1 MPDAPPPN
9 ETPTA
14 PDAPGPDTT
23 HPTSHIPHQKS
34 FLHHATTVAA
44 LTLASR
50 LTGLARDAVLA
61 AAFGLGLVADAFFLG
76 FLVPNLFRRLFGEG
90 ALTAAFIPNYT
101 TLRQADPA
109 AAARFAK
116 LCVAGLAAVT
126 GILVLLGELAVFLL
140 MQHDGW
146 SEKGQLALLYTALM
160 LPYLPLVCGVA
171 FLAAVLQVH
180 GRFGP
185 GAAAPVLLNLA
196 MIAAATLGI
205 ATAADQPH
213 AATYIAAAVVAAGLG
228 QLAWLFLT
236 TRQHLTAGG
245 PGFAHTKAPLKKT
258 ALMLGPMLLG
268 LAVFQLNALF
278 DALLAF
284 FLAPPSPDQTTT
296 TLAGYTFD
304 APVQTGA
311 VAALQWAQRLYQFP
325 LGVFGIALATAIF
338 PALAAAAASQS
349 PQKPKDSVGSPP
361 QTSPLKPQ
369 PAFLPTLHQGL
380 RLTAFIAVPASVGL
394 LLVREPLTAVIYQR
408 GQFTDADTA
417 RVAAIVAG
425 YALAVWAYAFMHL
438 LTRAF
443 YALHDA
449 KTPLRVSLAAVALN
463 LALNL
468 TLIWPLG
475 TPGLALSTAIAAI
488 FQALFLTYLLK
499 RKLGQSVLAP
509 DVLQSFARTLVASA
523 CMAAAVFAI
532 VLAFDVNGLATS
544 LFTLLTAT
552 ASGILI
558 YAAVVKL
565 LRMPELT
572 WLLRR
577 QLPNTD

>member
-1 MPDAPPPN
+1 MADPALTQRPQKLKDSSDSHPP
-9 ETPTA
+9 
-14 PDAPGPDTT
+14 
-23 HPTSHIPHQKS
+23 HSKS

-126 GILVLLGELAVFLL
+126 GILVLLGEAAVFLL

-146 SEKGQLALLYTALM
+146 STKGQLALFYTALM

-196 MIAAATLGI
+196 MVAAAALGI
-205 ATAADQPH
+205 ATHRDQPH
-213 AATYIAAAVVAAGLG
+213 AAILIAVAVVLAGLG
-228 QLAWLFLT
+228 QLAWLFLAA
-236 TRQHLTAGG
+236 RKHLTAGG
-245 PGFAHTKAPLKKT
+245 PGFADTQAPLKKT

-296 TLAGYTFD
+296 TLVGYTFE

-338 PALAAAAASQS
+338 PALATAAA
-349 PQKPKDSVGSPP
+349 K
-361 QTSPLKPQ
+361 TSDRTSTI
-369 PAFLPTLHQGL
+369 ADRTFLTTLHQGL

-463 LALNL
+463 LVLNL

-475 TPGLALSTAIAAI
+475 TPGLALSTAIAAV
-488 FQALFLTYLLK
+488 FQSLILTYLLK
-499 RKLGQSVLAP
+499 RKLGQPVVSK
-509 DVLQSFARTLVASA
+509 DVLQSFAQTFAASA
-523 CMAAAVFAI
+523 SMAVAVYAL
-532 VLAFDVNGLATS
+532 VVVFDVNGLATS
-544 LFTLLTAT
+544 LLTLLTAT
-552 ASGILI
+552 AAGILI
-558 YAAVVKL
+558 YAVLAKS

-572 WLLRR
+572 WLLKRH
-577 QLPNTD
+577 LPTPDAEHAEAD

>member
-1 MPDAPPPN
+1 MDSIRGPPTDTLYLSMQDPASKPELSNPEPAP
-9 ETPTA
+9 
-14 PDAPGPDTT
+14 
-23 HPTSHIPHQKS
+23 KS

-44 LTLASR
+44 LTAASR

-76 FLVPNLFRRLFGEG
+76 FLIPNLFRRLFGEG

-101 TLRQADPA
+101 NLKQADPA

-126 GILVLLGELAVFLL
+126 GVLVILGELAVFLL

-146 SEKGQLALLYTALM
+146 SEKGQLALLYTAVM

-205 ATAADQPH
+205 ATSRDQPH
-213 AATYIAAAVVAAGLG
+213 AATLIAVAVVLAGLG
-228 QLAWLFLT
+228 QLAWLFFT
-236 TRQHLTAGG
+236 TRKHLTAGG
-245 PGFAHTKAPLKKT
+245 PGFADTKAPLKKT

-296 TLAGYTFD
+296 TLAGYTFE

-338 PALAAAAASQS
+338 PALAAAAAKKPTLSERGSSPQS
-349 PQKPKDSVGSPP
+349 P
-361 QTSPLKPQ
+361 T
-369 PAFLPTLHQGL
+369 FLTTLHQGL

-463 LALNL
+463 LTLNL
-468 TLIWPLG
+468 LLIWPLG
-475 TPGLALSTAIAAI
+475 TPGLALSTAIAAV
-488 FQALFLTYLLK
+488 FQAFLLLYFLH
-499 RKLGQSVLAP
+499 RKLEGPVLP
-509 DVLQSFARTLVASA
+509 HDVRFSLAKTCLASA
-523 CMAAAVFAI
+523 MIAVPVGLLPTALQMQGLESSWLILAAQVVAGLI
-532 VLAFDVNGLATS
+532 AFPSAAT
-544 LFTLLTAT
+544 
-552 ASGILI
+552 
-558 YAAVVKL
+558 L

-572 WLLRR
+572 WLLKRH
-577 QLPNTD
+577 LPKTV